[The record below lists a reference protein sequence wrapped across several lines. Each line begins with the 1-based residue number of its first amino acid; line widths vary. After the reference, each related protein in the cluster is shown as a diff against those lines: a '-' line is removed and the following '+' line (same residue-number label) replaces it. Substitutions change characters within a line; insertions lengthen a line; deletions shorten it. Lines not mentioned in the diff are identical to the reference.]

1 MKSQR
6 FSRETF
12 GARFIV
18 RRMRGRGGPV
28 AFATRSSKCGLNL
41 INLHLKRKL
50 LKQKLLKQKLLKQK
64 LVQLMKSQ
72 HLSRETFGAQFI
84 VRRVRGRGGS
94 SGFRDEVPKVR
105 LESFQPALKTETL
118 KLKTLKTET
127 LKT

>member
-1 MKSQR
+1 
-6 FSRETF
+6 
-12 GARFIV
+12 
-18 RRMRGRGGPV
+18 MRGKGGPV
-28 AFATRSSKCGLNL
+28 AFAMRSSKCGLNL

-94 SGFRDEVPKVR
+94 SGFREEVPKMW
-105 LESFQPALKTETL
+105 LDLINPLLKRKLL
-118 KLKTLKTET
+118 KQKCLKR
-127 LKT
+127 